1 MAGVKIRFTLN
12 QQEFRRMTETGT
24 IAQATWRAAGK
35 VRDDAKRELTGQGR
49 IDTGLLRQS
58 ISGRRVRSTGPNSVL
73 YEVGSDLDY
82 AIYQHEGTRDH
93 GPVRARMLRFKPK
106 GSGVFVFAKRVRG
119 VRPSKFLARALA
131 RLSIGDF
138 HYP

>member
-1 MAGVKIRFTLN
+1 MTVHIRFTMN
-12 QQEFRRMTETGT
+12 QQEFRNMTTSGT

-35 VRDDAKRELTGQGR
+35 VRDDAKRELTSQGR
-49 IDTGLLRQS
+49 VDTGLLRQS
-58 ISGRRVRSTGPNSVL
+58 IVGRRIRAGVTGVW

-93 GPVRARMLRFKPK
+93 GPVRARLLRFKPK

-119 VRPSKFLARALA
+119 VRPSKFLTRALE
-131 RLSIGDF
+131 RLNIGDF
-138 HYP
+138 HA